1 MVFILT
7 QKQQIE
13 INNLSFA
20 YQKNKKIINNLSLA
34 IPMKSFSLL
43 IGPTGCGKSTLLK
56 LIDGLYPK
64 FAGHMSGKISLNGLS
79 HAMMFQ
85 AAGEQF
91 TMATPREEIIFA
103 LENLGLDH
111 NVYEQRL
118 KKAVVFTQIS
128 KLLDQKIATL
138 SGGEQQ
144 RVALAVL
151 IAMDCDLFLLDEP
164 FASVDPVNRKFLI
177 EQLSKLRDQ
186 GKTIIISDH
195 LLTDYENACDHIFQF
210 KKQTIVRLPQQEKQ
224 TLLQQAETK
233 QEFHFALP
241 KNEEAVFTLKDAQI
255 MQRQILLKQNEL
267 NIPRG
272 KTILITGP
280 NGIGKTSFFKALTK
294 MIPYEGNILFNKQ
307 EIRNLRSRK
316 YLLHVA
322 QIFQAADDQ
331 FLRITVKDEITLS
344 KKIRNS
350 FFTDERIDQALV
362 KLDLKNHLDQV
373 VYSLSGGQKKKLQ
386 ILLMLMTKHDALL
399 IDEPLSGLDAVSI
412 TQVIDLL
419 KSSQKQLHTTYLI
432 ISHQINELAA
442 FCDYHLVFAEQKLHY
457 ESEAKS

>member
-1 MVFILT
+1 MVFILAK
-7 QKQQIE
+7 KQQIE

-20 YQKNKKIINNLSLA
+20 YQKNNKIINNLSLS
-34 IPMKSFSLL
+34 IPGNSFSLL

-64 FAGHMSGKISLNGLS
+64 FAGHMSGEISLDGLS

-111 NVYEQRL
+111 NDYEQRL

-128 KLLDQKIATL
+128 KLLDQKISAL

-164 FASVDPVNRKFLI
+164 FASVDPDNRKFLI

-195 LLTDYENACDHIFQF
+195 LLTDYENVCDNIYQF
-210 KKQTIVRLPQQEKQ
+210 KDQTITCLNEQQKR
-224 TLLQQAETK
+224 TLLQKAANK
-233 QEFHFALP
+233 QVFHFALP
-241 KNEEAVFTLKDAQI
+241 KNEENAIFSLKNTRI
-255 MQRQILLKQNEL
+255 TQRQLLLKQAEL
-267 NIPRG
+267 TIPRG

-294 MIPYEGNILFNKQ
+294 MIPYEGKLLFNKQ
-307 EIRNLRSRK
+307 EIRNLKSRK
-316 YLLHVA
+316 YLTHVA
-322 QIFQAADDQ
+322 QIFQVADDQ
-331 FLRITVKDEITLS
+331 FLRITVQDEIALS
-344 KKIRNS
+344 KKMCNS
-350 FFTDERIDQALV
+350 FFTDEQINQALT
-362 KLDLKNHLDQV
+362 KLGLNDHLNQV

-386 ILLMLMTKHDALL
+386 ILLMLMTKHDVLL
-399 IDEPLSGLDAVSI
+399 IDEPLSGLDKESI
-412 TQVIDLL
+412 LQVIKLL
-419 KSSQKQLHTTYLI
+419 ENSQENLHTTYLI

-442 FCDYHLVFAEQKLHY
+442 FCDYHLVFSEQKLTY
-457 ESEAKS
+457 ESEAK